1 MISLDPRTSALVLV
15 DLMERIVG
23 QDLAPYSGGV
33 VVARC
38 TAVATAMRKAGGLV
52 VNVRVERP
60 DVASQPPG
68 SGFVAEA
75 RPQEGDLEIVKR
87 TWGPFHNTGLD
98 ESLRSRGVTTLV
110 IGGIATNFGVEQTAR
125 FADEF
130 GYEVIV
136 CECLTT
142 GLDAHAHA
150 FAFDYVFPRLGTVA
164 TSAEVVAALG

>member
-1 MISLDPRTSALVLV
+1 MITLDPRTSALVLV

-23 QDLAPYSGGV
+23 QELAPYSGGV

-38 TAVATAMRKAGGLV
+38 AAMASAMRKVGGLV

-60 DVASQPPG
+60 NVTAQPPG
-68 SGFVAEA
+68 SGFVADA

-87 TWGPFHNTGLD
+87 TWGAFHNTGLD
-98 ESLRSRGVTTLV
+98 EELRGRGITTLV
-110 IGGIATNFGVEQTAR
+110 IAGIATNFGVEQTAR

-136 CECLTT
+136 LECGTT
-142 GLDAHAHA
+142 GLDAKAHE
-150 FAFDYVFPRLGTVA
+150 FAFEYVFPRLGTVA
-164 TSAEVVAALG
+164 TSAELLAALG